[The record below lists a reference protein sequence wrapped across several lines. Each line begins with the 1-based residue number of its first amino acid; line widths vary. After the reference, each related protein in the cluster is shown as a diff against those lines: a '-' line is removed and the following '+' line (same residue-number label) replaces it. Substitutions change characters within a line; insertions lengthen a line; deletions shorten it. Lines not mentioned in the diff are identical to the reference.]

1 MVGEFN
7 LHDKMMQDMLNKLSV
22 FLRENVD
29 GFETLAELRWMVQD
43 LDDFNQ
49 YYIRGVKVI
58 DDDGSKVYVAMD
70 EYYSQ
75 ARVVET
81 LIRELR

>member
-58 DDDGSKVYVAMD
+58 NDDGSKVYVAMD

-81 LIRELR
+81 LIKELR